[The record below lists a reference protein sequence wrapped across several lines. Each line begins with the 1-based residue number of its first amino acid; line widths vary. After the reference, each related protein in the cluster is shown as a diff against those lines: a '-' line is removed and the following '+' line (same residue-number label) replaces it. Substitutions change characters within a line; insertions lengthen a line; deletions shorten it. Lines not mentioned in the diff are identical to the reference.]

1 MSDIWV
7 SDYMTSEVVSCPAD
21 TTLAEV
27 VEELRSNLFSCLVI
41 VDGKFPT
48 GLITERDLISVFADI
63 LDEENWEQMLIGNFM
78 STPPKTVQADLTLVE
93 AVTTMKELG
102 VRHAPVVDVRG
113 ELKGILTQTDIIRGF
128 YEEALDSDS

>member
-1 MSDIWV
+1 MGDIWV

-27 VEELRSNLFSCLVI
+27 VEELHSNLFSCLVI
-41 VDGKFPT
+41 VDGEFPV
-48 GLITERDLISVFADI
+48 GLITERDLVGVFADI
-63 LDEENWEQMLIGNFM
+63 LGEENWEQKRIADFM
-78 STPPKTVQADLTLVE
+78 STPPQTILLDLTLVE

-102 VRHAPVVDVRG
+102 IRHAPVVNVRG

-128 YEEALDSDS
+128 HEDALESI